1 MPKTLTHK
9 IFKKQ
14 DNIMELKITVEIKN
28 IIITNSSNETEIRTF
43 KQIMPVQYVEI
54 AQLLEKVKHPDVK
67 VLLQDTVIRAYI
79 APKYGIDWM
88 NIEVSPIEEVVG
100 TYTVTF

>member
-1 MPKTLTHK
+1 MKLT
-9 IFKKQ
+9 
-14 DNIMELKITVEIKN
+14 ITVGESEL
-28 IIITNSSNETEIRTF
+28 IITNSSNEIENKTF
-43 KQIMPVQYVEI
+43 ESIMPKQFSEI

-67 VLLQDTVIRAYI
+67 VLLQETVIRAYI
-79 APKYGIDWM
+79 APKYGVDWM